1 MLRNH
6 AFLLFTVFSVVGM
19 VTGGCGGSQEP
30 PSSGSVRRHPTTP
43 PQPTRPAT
51 GAWGRGFDADTNF
64 PEYKLTLVGSS
75 WVQLDHLQDEST
87 SMVVGVEPGLYVESL
102 QQVLGD
108 HRMEFD
114 SPPLS
119 RHREAGTVESEVLGD
134 VNWSWANFDAD
145 GVTMTQLAVFAAHPN
160 DNLLL
165 LARSEFPSDSDD
177 IQTELQQLVR
187 ATELIG
193 PGL

>member
-1 MLRNH
+1 MRRDLTV
-6 AFLLFTVFSVVGM
+6 LLITVISTVVMFTS
-19 VTGGCGGSQEP
+19 GCGGP
-30 PSSGSVRRHPTTP
+30 GDAPSGGSVRQHPTTA

-51 GAWGRGFDADTNF
+51 GAWGRGFDAEANF
-64 PEYKLTLVGSS
+64 PDFKLTLVRTT
-75 WVQLDHLQDEST
+75 WVQLDHLEEPST
-87 SMVVGVEPGLYVESL
+87 TIVVGVEPGIFVDSL
-102 QQVLGD
+102 QQMLDD

-114 SPPLS
+114 GPPLS
-119 RHREAGTVESEVLGD
+119 RHRGAGVVESEVLGEAS
-134 VNWSWANFDAD
+134 WSWANFDAE
-145 GVTMTQLAVFAAHPN
+145 GVTMTQLALFAAHPN

-177 IQTELQQLVR
+177 IQPQLQELVR